1 MMGRFKRVPVLM
13 WCAAVCVCLAVP
25 SGAAEAQPWAPQA
38 CVAGAGAEPAGAQR
52 AGSDPSQI
60 GPGIVTR
67 MSSGLAAD
75 GSASFHAI
83 SADLE
88 VTKKVSRTGAYTL
101 QLSRGDDAVE
111 VRADRSAVS
120 VNRGGR
126 SVWIDLDVVSE
137 EDLAAV
143 RALLVGSRSVRAL
156 RALAATLG
164 NGPTR
169 SPGVLAVVMADAVL
183 GVLDGDPAAAERLA
197 ERLGGRR
204 TAVRRVSFEEGCY
217 ERWEAEVIRA
227 YDSYLGCV
235 SVYMGITQWREA
247 CGLRWL
253 LWAESAWFSF
263 LMCSGSPFHIM

>member
-1 MMGRFKRVPVLM
+1 MMAGFRRVAVLM
-13 WCAAVCVCLAVP
+13 SCAAVCVCLAAP
-25 SGAAEAQPWAPQA
+25 SGAGEVRSWAPQA
-38 CVAGAGAEPAGAQR
+38 CATGASAPPVAQGRAGA
-52 AGSDPSQI
+52 DPGQI
-60 GPGIVTR
+60 GSGVVTR

-75 GSASFHAI
+75 GSASFHAV

-126 SVWIDLDVVSE
+126 SVWIDLDAVSE

-156 RALAATLG
+156 RSLAATLG
-164 NGPTR
+164 SGPTR
-169 SPGVLAVVMADAVL
+169 SPGVLAVVLADAVV
-183 GVLDGDPAAAERLA
+183 GVLDGDLAAAGRLA

-204 TAVRRVSFEEGCY
+204 TAIRRVSSEEGCY

-235 SVYMGITQWREA
+235 SVYLGLTQWHEA

-263 LMCSGSPFHIM
+263 LMCSGSPLQMM